1 MNGRSTSPLANIAL
15 HHSSKNEQSALA
27 ILLAMLVVFVQG
39 SPDAADPALCAVT
52 SARESRLYCSG
63 VDCCCTQS
71 SLASHCHVVQE
82 CSNLVS
88 GEYAGNRAL
97 DCARTLG
104 LAPLT
109 GLPFSS
115 HSPMRMCA
123 RVSSSHSG
131 SVCAALSLLPDRRLL
146 LCPAVAVAVAAL
158 RKMHALGCWRW

>member
-1 MNGRSTSPLANIAL
+1 
-15 HHSSKNEQSALA
+15 
-27 ILLAMLVVFVQG
+27 MLVVFVQG
-39 SPDAADPALCAVT
+39 SPDAAGPALCAVT

-63 VDCCCTQS
+63 VDCTQS

-115 HSPMRMCA
+115 HSPMRM
-123 RVSSSHSG
+123 REVSSSHSG
-131 SVCAALSLLPDRRLL
+131 SICAALSLLPDRRLL
-146 LCPAVAVAVAAL
+146 FAPLLLSLSLLLSLP
-158 RKMHALGCWRW
+158 

>member
-1 MNGRSTSPLANIAL
+1 MSVAVPSMPSSDQTFPKQHSAHRQARPSQDPGRKLVIRRVRTAGRRHLSPTSLCTTLA
-15 HHSSKNEQSALA
+15 KTSARA

-63 VDCCCTQS
+63 VDCTQS

-115 HSPMRMCA
+115 HSPMRMRA
-123 RVSSSHSG
+123 R
-131 SVCAALSLLPDRRLL
+131 
-146 LCPAVAVAVAAL
+146 
-158 RKMHALGCWRW
+158 